1 MCKRNSPDEKKEPNM
16 GCLGETPHMKTKSK
30 WDVKEKLPTLK
41 KEDNMGCVRETPEI
55 KTKLAWDV

>member
-1 MCKRNSPDEKKEPNM
+1 MFRRNSPHEK
-16 GCLGETPHMKTKSK
+16 KSK